1 MLDLIHAYET
11 YLTKVKQASANTVC
25 SYMRD
30 IRQFT
35 EWLQESEH
43 TDILDATQLNISDY
57 LSHQRVE
64 GKSGATISR
73 TLASLKNFYAY
84 VISTGFLEE
93 SPVSGEIHVD
103 RGEKK
108 LPQILTG
115 KEVELLLA
123 QPSGVD
129 AKGLRDKAM
138 LEVMYATGIR
148 VTELIDLNVEDVN
161 LELGILKC
169 TSAKKSRVIPLYP
182 AALRALS
189 VYLKEVRLLMV
200 DDPGEQAL
208 FVNVGGARMSRQG
221 FWKKFVILAAG
232 AFMNF
237 LTGLLIVAILFSSA
251 GTFFVDGITGLAPE
265 VSRTGENGLQA
276 GDQIYKINGWRT
288 YFSGDAQMFLSYSG
302 DTADIEVVRNGRH
315 ILMENVAR
323 QTCTDQQGE
332 PYQGFGLYV
341 GRLSVPATV
350 SNRIRYTWYQTM
362 DFVQLVWFSLGQLV
376 TGGAGLNDLSG
387 PVGIVTTIKD
397 VGTEAQETAEQND
410 QNGLLAAAESIAYF
424 AALIAVNL
432 AVMNLLPLPALD
444 GGRIFFLLV
453 DAVSMALF
461 KRKVPEKYQAAINTA
476 GFVLLMGFMLLVTFQ
491 DVFKLVK

>member
-1 MLDLIHAYET
+1 MVRAFMLDLIHAYET

-35 EWLQESEH
+35 EWLQTSEH
-43 TDILDATQLNISDY
+43 ADILDATQLNISDY
-57 LSHQRVE
+57 LNYQRGE

-84 VISTGFLEE
+84 VISSGFLEE

-148 VTELIDLNVEDVN
+148 VTELIDLNVEDLN

-200 DDPGEQAL
+200 DDPREQAL

-221 FWKKFVILAAG
+221 FWKILKSYQEKAG
-232 AFMNF
+232 IEKDITPHTLRHSFAVH
-237 LTGLLIVAILFSSA
+237 LL
-251 GTFFVDGITGLAPE
+251 
-265 VSRTGENGLQA
+265 ENGADLGSLQ
-276 GDQIYKINGWRT
+276 
-288 YFSGDAQMFLSYSG
+288 
-302 DTADIEVVRNGRH
+302 E
-315 ILMENVAR
+315 
-323 QTCTDQQGE
+323 
-332 PYQGFGLYV
+332 
-341 GRLSVPATV
+341 
-350 SNRIRYTWYQTM
+350 
-362 DFVQLVWFSLGQLV
+362 
-376 TGGAGLNDLSG
+376 
-387 PVGIVTTIKD
+387 
-397 VGTEAQETAEQND
+397 
-410 QNGLLAAAESIAYF
+410 
-424 AALIAVNL
+424 
-432 AVMNLLPLPALD
+432 
-444 GGRIFFLLV
+444 
-453 DAVSMALF
+453 
-461 KRKVPEKYQAAINTA
+461 
-476 GFVLLMGFMLLVTFQ
+476 LMGHSDISSTQMYTHMVNQ
-491 DVFKLVK
+491 KLRSVYEKCHPKA